1 MAPSVL
7 EDIRAFGSKT
17 ISLLPI
23 KVDINF
29 ETRVELRRIRGKLL
43 SSHSKTL
50 KHPQTKGTDKD

>member
-50 KHPQTKGTDKD
+50 KH

>member
-1 MAPSVL
+1 MNGIVL
-7 EDIRAFGSKT
+7 KTTHEIEDIWAFGSKT

-29 ETRVELRRIRGKLL
+29 ETRVELRMIGGKLL

-50 KHPQTKGTDKD
+50 KH